1 MRSVVDGLEKHID
14 MYESEILDI
23 FKNVIGMICI
33 YRDVTRQLQ
42 IERRLKLRANT
53 DDLTELFNRHY
64 FFRSIPA
71 TLSAGAGLAY
81 IDLDNFKHVNDKFG
95 HHAGDKALILTA
107 QILRKHLR
115 DAVIA
120 RLGGDEFAAFFP
132 ESCSKALLRNC
143 AEELLV
149 AMDEAFDGHEAFAG
163 LSASIGITLAEQPG
177 LARDDLVRQGDVAM
191 YEAKRLG
198 KRRYC
203 VYSASLE

>member
-95 HHAGDKALILTA
+95 HHAGD
-107 QILRKHLR
+107 RKS
-115 DAVIA
+115 V
-120 RLGGDEFAAFFP
+120 
-132 ESCSKALLRNC
+132 
-143 AEELLV
+143 V
-149 AMDEAFDGHEAFAG
+149 
-163 LSASIGITLAEQPG
+163 
-177 LARDDLVRQGDVAM
+177 
-191 YEAKRLG
+191 
-198 KRRYC
+198 
-203 VYSASLE
+203 